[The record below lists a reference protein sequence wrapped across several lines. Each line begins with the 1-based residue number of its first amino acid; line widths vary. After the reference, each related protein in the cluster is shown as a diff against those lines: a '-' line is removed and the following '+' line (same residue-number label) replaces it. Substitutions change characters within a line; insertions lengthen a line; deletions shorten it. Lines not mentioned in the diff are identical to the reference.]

1 MVMRILDINGAPIAY
16 EDQGEGDAV
25 VLVHGFA
32 ASVKENWER
41 SGWISMLVRAKR
53 RVVALDLRGH
63 GQSVKPHDPAAY
75 SFDVFASD
83 VTALVEHLQ
92 LKKPDL
98 IGFSLG
104 ARVVLQCLLTRPEKF
119 LLGVLCGVGEL
130 LLDPKDDRDPE
141 GFAKAM
147 EAPSADG
154 IGDDMARRFRL
165 FAEGQGQDLKALAAV
180 SRGLNAHPRVWS
192 AAELGNIKHETLVVA
207 GTSDDLAGAPEPLA
221 RVFPNAKAVR
231 VPGCGHM
238 DCLIQPMFKG
248 AVMDFLAGMPA

>member
-1 MVMRILDINGAPIAY
+1 MKTLEIGGAPIAY
-16 EDQGEGDAV
+16 VDQGEGDAV

-41 SGWISMLVRAKR
+41 SGWLSMLVRARR

-63 GQSVKPHDPAAY
+63 GESAKLYEPGAY
-75 SFDVFASD
+75 SFDVFAND
-83 VTALVEHLQ
+83 VVTLVDHLQ

-104 ARVVLQCLLTRPEKF
+104 ARVVLQCLLSRPEKF
-119 LLGVLCGVGEL
+119 LLGVLCGVGEKL
-130 LLDPKDDRDPE
+130 FDPREERDPE

-147 EAPSADG
+147 EASSADG
-154 IGDDMARRFRL
+154 VTDDMAKRFRM
-165 FAEGQGQDLKALAAV
+165 FAEGQGQDLRALAAV
-180 SRGLNAHPRVWS
+180 SRGLNLTPRAWS
-192 AAELGNIKHETLVVA
+192 NAELGAIKHETLVVA
-207 GTSDDLAGAPEPLA
+207 GNADDLAGAPEPLA
-221 RVFPNAKAVR
+221 RAFQNAKAVR

-248 AVMDFLAGMPA
+248 AVMDFLAGMPG

>member
-1 MVMRILDINGAPIAY
+1 MMRTLDIGGAAIAY
-16 EDQGEGDAV
+16 TDQGEGDAV

-32 ASVKENWER
+32 ASVAENWER

-63 GQSVKPHDPAAY
+63 GQSAKPHDPAAY
-75 SFDVFASD
+75 SFNVFAAD
-83 VTALVEHLQ
+83 VVALVEHLQ

-104 ARVVLQCLLTRPEKF
+104 ARVVLQCLLSKPEKF
-119 LLGVLCGVGEL
+119 LLGVLCGTGEL
-130 LLDPKDDRDPE
+130 LLNPRDDRDPE

-147 EAPSADG
+147 EAPSAEG
-154 IGDDMARRFRL
+154 ISDDMARRFRL

-180 SRGLNAHPRVWS
+180 SRGLAAHPRLWT
-192 AAELGNIKHETLVVA
+192 AAELGAIKHETLVVA
-207 GTSDDLAGAPEPLA
+207 GTGDDLAGAPEPLA
-221 RVFPNAKAVR
+221 RVFPNAKAMR

-248 AVMDFLAGMPA
+248 AVMDFLAGVPS

>member
-1 MVMRILDINGAPIAY
+1 MSGLEINGAAISY
-16 EDQGEGDAV
+16 IDQGEGDAV

-32 ASVKENWER
+32 ASTAENWER

-63 GQSVKPHDPAAY
+63 GNSAKSYVPGDY
-75 SFDVFASD
+75 SFGVFARD
-83 VTALVEHLQ
+83 VIALVDHLK

-104 ARVVLQCLLTRPEKF
+104 ARVVLQCLLSAPEKF

-130 LLDPKDDRDPE
+130 LLNPPADRDPE
-141 GFAKAM
+141 EFARAM
-147 EAPSADG
+147 EAPSADAV
-154 IGDDMARRFRL
+154 GDDMARRFRL
-165 FAEGQGQDLKALAAV
+165 FAEGQGQDLKALAAC
-180 SRGLNAHPRVWS
+180 SRGLNANARGWS
-192 AAELGNIKHETLVVA
+192 AAELGAIKHETLVVA
-207 GTSDDLAGAPEPLA
+207 GTGDDLAGAPEPLA
-221 RVFPNAKAVR
+221 RAFPNAKAVR

-248 AVMDFLAGMPA
+248 AVMDFLAGLPN

>member
-1 MVMRILDINGAPIAY
+1 MHTLEIGGTAIAY
-16 EDQGEGDAV
+16 TDQGQGDAV

-32 ASVKENWER
+32 ASVAENWQR
-41 SGWISMLVRAKR
+41 SGWLSMLERAKR

-63 GQSVKPHDPAAY
+63 GRSVKFYEPDAY
-75 SFDVFASD
+75 SFAAFADDV
-83 VTALVEHLQ
+83 VALVEHLQ

-104 ARVVLQCLLTRPEKF
+104 ARVVLQCLLQRPEKF

-130 LLDPKDDRDPE
+130 MLRPSEGRDAE
-141 GFAKAM
+141 VLAKAM
-147 EAPSADG
+147 EALDADG
-154 IGDDMARRFRL
+154 VSDDMARRFRL

-180 SRGLNAHPRVWS
+180 SRGLIAHARLWT
-192 AAELGNIKHETLVVA
+192 AAELGTIKHEMLVVA
-207 GTSDDLAGAPEPLA
+207 GTGDDLAGDPEPLA
-221 RVFPNAKAVR
+221 RALANAKAVR

-248 AVMDFLAGMPA
+248 TVMDFLCGMP

>member
-1 MVMRILDINGAPIAY
+1 MMRTLDVGGAAIAY
-16 EDQGEGDAV
+16 TDQGEGDAV

-32 ASVKENWER
+32 ASVAENWER
-41 SGWISMLVRAKR
+41 SGWMSMLVRAKR

-63 GQSVKPHDPAAY
+63 GQSAKPHDPAAY
-75 SFDVFASD
+75 SFDVFAAD
-83 VTALVEHLQ
+83 VVALVEHLQ

-104 ARVVLQCLLTRPEKF
+104 ARVVLQCLLSKPEKF
-119 LLGVLCGVGEL
+119 LLGVLCGTGEL
-130 LLDPKDDRDPE
+130 LLNPKDDRDPE

-147 EAPSADG
+147 EAPSAEG

-180 SRGLNAHPRVWS
+180 SRGLAAHPRQWS
-192 AAELGNIKHETLVVA
+192 AAELGAIKHETLIVA
-207 GTSDDLAGAPEPLA
+207 GTGDDLAGAPEPLA
-221 RVFPNAKAVR
+221 RVFANAKAVR

-248 AVMDFLAGMPA
+248 AVMDFLAGIPS

>member
-1 MVMRILDINGAPIAY
+1 MKTLEIGGAPIAY

-41 SGWISMLVRAKR
+41 SGWISMLVRARR

-63 GQSVKPHDPAAY
+63 GQSAKFYEPEAY
-75 SFDVFASD
+75 SFDIFAKD
-83 VTALVEHLQ
+83 VVTLVEHLQ

-104 ARVVLQCLLTRPEKF
+104 ARVVLQCLLSRPEKF
-119 LLGVLCGVGEL
+119 LLGVLCGVGEML
-130 LLDPKDDRDPE
+130 FDPRDDRDPE

-147 EAPSADG
+147 EAPNADAVT
-154 IGDDMARRFRL
+154 DDMARRFRL
-165 FAEGQGQDLKALAAV
+165 FAEGQGQDLRALAAV
-180 SRGLNAHPRVWS
+180 SRGLNLTPRAWS
-192 AAELGNIKHETLVVA
+192 KDELGTIKHETLVVA
-207 GTSDDLAGAPEPLA
+207 GTGDDLAGAPEPLA

-248 AVMDFLAGMPA
+248 AVMDFLAGMPG

>member
-1 MVMRILDINGAPIAY
+1 MRTLDSGGAAIAY
-16 EDQGEGDAV
+16 SDQGEGDAV

-32 ASVKENWER
+32 ASAAENWER
-41 SGWISMLVRAKR
+41 SGWIAMLTRAKR

-63 GQSVKPHDPAAY
+63 GQSAKPLEPQAY
-75 SFDVFASD
+75 SFDVFAAD
-83 VTALVEHLQ
+83 VVALVEHLQ

-104 ARVVLQCLLTRPEKF
+104 ARVVLRCLQSRPEKF

-130 LLDPKDDRDPE
+130 LLDPKDERDPE
-141 GFAKAM
+141 AFAKAM
-147 EAPSADG
+147 EVPSADAVS
-154 IGDDMARRFRL
+154 DDMARRFRL

-180 SRGLNAHPRVWS
+180 SRGLNASARGWT
-192 AAELGNIKHETLVVA
+192 AAELAAIKHETLVVA
-207 GTSDDLAGAPEPLA
+207 GSSDDLAGAPEPLA
-221 RVFPNAKAVR
+221 RAFANAKAVR

-248 AVMDFLAGMPA
+248 AVMDFLAGLPG

>member
-1 MVMRILDINGAPIAY
+1 MKTLEIGGAPIAY

-41 SGWISMLVRAKR
+41 SGWISMLVRARR

-63 GQSVKPHDPAAY
+63 GQSAKFYEPEAY

-83 VTALVEHLQ
+83 VVTLVEHLQ

-104 ARVVLQCLLTRPEKF
+104 ARVVLQCLLSRPEKF

-130 LLDPKDDRDPE
+130 LLDPKSDRDPE

-147 EAPSADG
+147 EASSADA
-154 IGDDMARRFRL
+154 ISDDMARRFRL
-165 FAEGQGQDLKALAAV
+165 FAEGQGQDLRALAAV
-180 SRGLNAHPRVWS
+180 SRGLNAHPRLWTAADLS
-192 AAELGNIKHETLVVA
+192 AIKHETLVVA
-207 GTSDDLAGAPEPLA
+207 GAGDDLAGAPEPLA
-221 RVFPNAKAVR
+221 KAFPNAKGLR

>member
-1 MVMRILDINGAPIAY
+1 MKTLDIGGAPIAY
-16 EDQGEGDAV
+16 EDQGDGDAV

-32 ASVKENWER
+32 ASMKENWER
-41 SGWISMLVRAKR
+41 SGWISMLVRARR

-63 GQSVKPHDPAAY
+63 GQSAKFYEPSAY
-75 SFDVFASD
+75 SFDVFAKD
-83 VTALVEHLQ
+83 VVTLVEHLQ

-104 ARVVLQCLLTRPEKF
+104 ARVVLQCLLSRPEKF

-130 LLDPKDDRDPE
+130 LLDPKSDRDPE

-154 IGDDMARRFRL
+154 ISDDMARRFRL
-165 FAEGQGQDLKALAAV
+165 FAEGQGQDLRALAAV
-180 SRGLNAHPRVWS
+180 SRGLNAHPRLWT
-192 AAELGNIKHETLVVA
+192 AAELGTIKHETLVVA
-207 GTSDDLAGAPEPLA
+207 GNGDDLAGAPEPLA
-221 RVFPNAKAVR
+221 RAFANAKAVR